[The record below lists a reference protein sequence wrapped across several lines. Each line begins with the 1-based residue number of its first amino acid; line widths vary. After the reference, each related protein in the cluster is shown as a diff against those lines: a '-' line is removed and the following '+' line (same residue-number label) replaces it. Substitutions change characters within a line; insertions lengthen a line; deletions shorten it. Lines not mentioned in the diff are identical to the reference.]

1 MRLEVLRPTAAGR
14 GISSV
19 RRVLHVLRKFDA
31 GGIERWLLD
40 VARAG
45 IPGWEIEFALETEEP
60 GTLHADILATG
71 TRVHVIGKGNSVA
84 LTRVLRERGIDA
96 VHSHVHAFSGFVL
109 GVAKLAQIPVRIAH
123 SHCCEAAG
131 GSFLRRSY
139 FFAMQ
144 RAIRLF
150 ATSRL
155 AVSRNAAMSLF
166 GTPAFCFVP
175 PARRFADITPVPG
188 GDRLVIG
195 HVGRAVPV
203 KNHIFL
209 RSIASRMD
217 SELMDSSFAT
227 PEEIYAR
234 SNVFVFPSLSEGL
247 GLAVVEAQAAGIP
260 CVVSDGV
267 PVEACVIPDLVTRLP
282 LSARLDAWCTAV
294 KDAARKGRRGDSMQ
308 WIARSPFSLD
318 RNIALLRR
326 IYGGV

>member
-1 MRLEVLRPTAAGR
+1 M
-14 GISSV
+14 SSV

-45 IPGWEIEFALETEEP
+45 IPGWEIEFAVETGEP
-60 GTLHADILATG
+60 GALHTDILATG
-71 TRVHVIGKGNSVA
+71 ARVHIVEKGNSAA
-84 LTRVLRERGIDA
+84 LMRVLRKRSIAA

-123 SHCCEAAG
+123 SHCCEVAS

-155 AVSRNAAMSLF
+155 AVSRNAAISLF
-166 GTPAFCFVP
+166 GTSAFCFVP
-175 PARRFADITPVPG
+175 PARQFSEIQPASHR
-188 GDRLVIG
+188 DRLVIG

-203 KNHIFL
+203 KNHAFL
-209 RSIASRMD
+209 RAIASRMGCELLD
-217 SELMDSSFAT
+217 STSAS

-234 SNVFVFPSLSEGL
+234 ADVFVFPSFSEGL
-247 GLAVVEAQAAGIP
+247 GLAVVEAQAAGLP

-267 PVEACVIPDLVTRLP
+267 PEEACVIPDLVTRLP

-294 KDAARKGRRGDSMQ
+294 KDAARKGRRGDSMK

-318 RNIALLRR
+318 KNIALLRS
-326 IYGGV
+326 IYGGA